1 VYRLSNSSVADV
13 ARYVAPRVPDSEKGL
28 FMREISLLPILLAF
42 EVNRRIDLI
51 KPHYRKGGTECS
63 MLEFLSFY
71 G

>member
-42 EVNRRIDLI
+42 EVNRRIGHTISTSLNPTI
-51 KPHYRKGGTECS
+51 VREVQNVRCWS
-63 MLEFLSFY
+63 S
-71 G
+71 